1 MQRKNFRNI
10 QNQISRFLCTHPFFC
25 KLHSAVVLCHVVN
38 PNIVTLVIVAETGE
52 TNAGGHG
59 HNQQADV
66 LPDDDN
72 DNTNNNHNSSHRSTL
87 QIIGAEASAFK

>member
-1 MQRKNFRNI
+1 M
-10 QNQISRFLCTHPFFC
+10 
-25 KLHSAVVLCHVVN
+25 VLCDVVN

-72 DNTNNNHNSSHRSTL
+72 DNTTDNSSHRSTL

>member
-1 MQRKNFRNI
+1 M
-10 QNQISRFLCTHPFFC
+10 
-25 KLHSAVVLCHVVN
+25 VLCDVGN

-72 DNTNNNHNSSHRSTL
+72 DNTDNNHNSSHRSTL
-87 QIIGAEASAFK
+87 QIIRVEASAFN